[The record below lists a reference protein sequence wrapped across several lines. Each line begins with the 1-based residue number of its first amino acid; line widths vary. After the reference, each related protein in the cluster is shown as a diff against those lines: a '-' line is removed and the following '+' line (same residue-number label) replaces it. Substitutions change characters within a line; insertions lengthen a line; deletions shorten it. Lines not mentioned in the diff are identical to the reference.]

1 MLVFLEFTCATL
13 NWLTKVTSCF
23 HDLGFYAD
31 GSQLLINTIFACWTT
46 QSGAKI
52 NITDGSSPE
61 RIVTVLGPHQTI
73 IKVRK
78 NSGDLKNMT
87 KKEKI

>member
-1 MLVFLEFTCATL
+1 MV
-13 NWLTKVTSCF
+13 
-23 HDLGFYAD
+23 LGFYAD
-31 GSQLLINTIFACWTT
+31 GSPLLVNINFSHWTT

-78 NSGDLKNMT
+78 
-87 KKEKI
+87 IAVI

>member
-1 MLVFLEFTCATL
+1 LFSWFEE
-13 NWLTKVTSCF
+13 
-23 HDLGFYAD
+23 FYAD
-31 GSQLLINTIFACWTT
+31 GSPLLINTNFSLWTT

-78 NSGDLKNMT
+78 IAVWAPPDHHQSKKNRGNLKVM
-87 KKEKI
+87 KKTENIKPI